1 MAKIS
6 VHLGFTFRVGPLD
19 TNQYG
24 RVDLTA
30 DEIDVSLPLEPQLEE
45 IGGAVD
51 KVWEYV
57 RTKVDAQVDEMID
70 LPE

>member
-1 MAKIS
+1 MAKIA

-30 DEIDVSLPLEPQLEE
+30 DSIDVSLPLEPQLEE
-45 IGGAVD
+45 IGDAVD

-57 RTKVDAQVDEMID
+57 RTKVDSQIDEMLD
-70 LPE
+70 SPE

>member
-19 TNQYG
+19 TNQYA

-30 DEIDVSLPLEPQLEE
+30 DEIDSSLPLEPQLEE
-45 IGGAVD
+45 IGDAAD
-51 KVWEYV
+51 KVWEFV
-57 RTKVDAQVDEMID
+57 RTKVDTQID
-70 LPE
+70 NIIDSPE